1 MTTPSPEPRRASR
14 RADRADRRRTPGART
29 PRPTRLGVLAGLL
42 AAAVAACCALAG
54 TAQPTL
60 PTPSTS
66 TGRPLQHALAGCV
79 TGPEPGSGENGE
91 GGSGRRGEVE
101 VMAGSAPVED
111 LPATG
116 RLRAGAPGELTPRTD
131 LDRGELLTENDPPPL
146 WAVQADGGVAA
157 GLFASARQSGRSGLT
172 MSACPQPR
180 AHWWFTGAGATL
192 DHASVLTVANL
203 DPAPAVVDVRL
214 LGPDGPVETLGTRGV
229 TVPPH
234 AQVTLPM
241 TDLAPQVEELAVEV
255 DATRGRVVAAV
266 ADSFAAEAGDA
277 PGLDVLAAQDRASRV
292 LRIPGLPPRTDAQ
305 ELVLANPG
313 TREALARVSISDT
326 SGTFSPTQIEQVR
339 VPPGSVVTE
348 DLSSVVGRKA
358 ASVLVHADAPV
369 TAAVRSVVDGD
380 SSYAGP
386 RRRLS
391 RPAVVALWPDTRTE
405 VQLTAAAT
413 DVTVTA
419 ETYRKDG
426 TRVDTE
432 QVPVDAGTTVTWSPG
447 KGRYLLLVPDDGRP
461 LAAAVHRTKD
471 GISAVGL
478 SGLTLR
484 VTQPLVRPDLA

>member
-1 MTTPSPEPRRASR
+1 MLA
-14 RADRADRRRTPGART
+14 AL
-29 PRPTRLGVLAGLL
+29 LG
-42 AAAVAACCALAG
+42 AAVAACCVLAG

-60 PTPSTS
+60 PTPSAS
-66 TGRPLQHALAGCV
+66 TGRLLQHALRGCV
-79 TGPEPGSGENGE
+79 TGPEPASSEGGE
-91 GGSGRRGEVE
+91 GGSRGDVQ

-111 LPATG
+111 LPGTG
-116 RLRAGAPGELTPRTD
+116 RVRAGAPGELTARTD
-131 LDRGELLTENDPPPL
+131 LDRGDLLTEDDPPPL

-157 GLFASARQSGRSGLT
+157 GLFASTRQSGRSGLT
-172 MSACPQPR
+172 TTACPQPR

-214 LGPDGPVETLGTRGV
+214 LGPGGPVETLGTRGV

-234 AQVTLPM
+234 GQVTLPM
-241 TDLAPQVEELAVEV
+241 TDLAPQVDELAVEV

-266 ADSFAAEAGDA
+266 ADSFSAEAASA
-277 PGLDVLAAQDRASRV
+277 PGVDALAAQDRASRV
-292 LRIPGLPPRTDAQ
+292 LLIPGLPPRTDAQ
-305 ELVLANPG
+305 QLVLANPG
-313 TREALARVSISDT
+313 DREALAQVSISDP
-326 SGTFSPTQIEQVR
+326 SGTFSPTRIEEVR

-348 DLSSVVGRKA
+348 DLSPVVGRKA

-369 TAAVRSVVDGD
+369 TAAVRSVVGED

-391 RPAVVALWPDTRTE
+391 RPAVVPLWPDTQTE

-426 TRVDTE
+426 TRVGTE

-447 KGRYLLLVPDDGRP
+447 KGRYLLLLPDDGRP
-461 LAAAVHRTKD
+461 LAAAVHRTDD
-471 GISAVGL
+471 GVSGVGL
-478 SGLTLR
+478 SGVTLR
-484 VTQPLVRPDLA
+484 VIQPLVRPDLA